1 MSGPSLLDYVD
12 APILVGDPDG
22 RVVHLN
28 PAFEARFGI
37 SMDRVRG
44 KELATLFAGGAREA
58 VLRAVAEVCGGS
70 GSIRFPLRDGN
81 LGYWAVA
88 SPISAQSDRVG
99 VVILIT
105 AELSSDR
112 RLIECAKE
120 IQEPLDEL
128 TRCLGEFAEQ
138 VGGRRA
144 ERYRLML
151 EDAAKAIELLRK
163 RAGEL
168 QDLLSGTTAINS

>member
-1 MSGPSLLDYVD
+1 MSSRSLLDYLD

-28 PAFEARFGI
+28 PPFESCFQV
-37 SMDRVRG
+37 SLDRVRG
-44 KELATLFAGGAREA
+44 KERATLFEGGAREA
-58 VLRAVAEVCGGS
+58 VLRAVADVCGGA
-70 GSIRFPLRDGN
+70 GPGRFPLREGDC
-81 LGYWAVA
+81 GYRAVA
-88 SPISAQSDRVG
+88 SPILAEDDSVG

-105 AELSSDR
+105 VELSSDR
-112 RLIECAKE
+112 RMIECAKE
-120 IQEPLDEL
+120 IQGPLEEL

-151 EDAAKAIELLRK
+151 EDVVNSVELLQK
-163 RAGEL
+163 RADEL
-168 QDLLSGTTAINS
+168 QNLLSGASALNS